1 MRDAY
6 VRHIGAVADFCYR
19 RAWLTLVCALL
30 ISAACV
36 GYGWTHMAISTDA
49 NALLSD
55 KLPFTR
61 SQQKLTQAFPDS
73 TDAIVLILDGDSSDI
88 ADDAAAR
95 LEDWLKQHP
104 DTIEHI
110 YSPATDRFFLKNGLL
125 YMDLDELDDLT
136 ARLTRMQPVLGNLAK
151 HPTLP
156 GLSKLIGEALDEGEA
171 ASDNKAALAR
181 LFDAV
186 GHAVDAAKQGHAF
199 IFPWHEVMTG
209 NSSAETRRRII
220 EIAPHMNE
228 DDIQPAEQAIDL
240 INRGVHALG
249 LDADHGVRLRMTGEA
264 VLDYEQLQGAMRASG
279 LATGLAAVLI
289 LLLLFV
295 ALKDARLVFAVTLT
309 LTMSLLWT
317 GAFALFATSPL
328 NLISISFAVLF
339 IGMGVDFGI
348 QFSVRCLHE
357 LADGV
362 LPAHVI
368 RRTAH
373 GLGAALGLSA
383 LAAAASFFSFIPTD
397 YNGLADLGV
406 IAGTGMFIALA
417 ATFTV
422 LPALMRLMRR
432 PGIGAPAT
440 APSTALPATKPAHS
454 SMATWISSHARA
466 ITGAAVA
473 LILISLAPTLLLQF
487 DFNPLHLL
495 DERNP
500 AFQAFQSLAK
510 ESKASPYA
518 VDIIRD
524 DLATADRLAA
534 KIDKLN
540 SVARTLTLSSL
551 IPDQQQEKLDLLADL
566 AMVMPPFTLQVRDAP
581 PSPPKKITAALK
593 ALQQKLL
600 SYSQQ
605 SDNSA
610 LTPHAAALAEQL
622 ADFLR
627 HNGNN
632 ATALRRLDH
641 NITAGLSRRIRML
654 ATALDAEK
662 ITPTSLPES
671 LKKRFLNGNG
681 VAHIQVFSKLDLDQP
696 GNMQRFVRQIQMLA
710 PDAAGDPV
718 MMVEGGA
725 VVAHAFRQASLL
737 AFGFVSM
744 LLMLSLGGLRDSLGV
759 LIPLLLAALLTAAA
773 MQIGGLTLNLA
784 NIIVLPLLAGLGVSY
799 GIYLALGQREAGL
812 NGLFRSAT
820 PRAVLFSALTTLCS
834 FGSMAISGDAAMM
847 MLGKTLTIALLA
859 VLLCVLI
866 VQPALIC
873 LISHK
878 PETQRC
884 AE

>member
-1 MRDAY
+1 MRSAY
-6 VRHIGAVADFCYR
+6 VRYISTVADFCYR
-19 RAWLTLVCALL
+19 RALLTLICALL
-30 ISAACV
+30 LSTACV
-36 GYGWTHMAISTDA
+36 DYAWTHMAISTDA

-55 KLPFTR
+55 KLPFAQ
-61 SQQKLTQAFPDS
+61 SQKKFTQAFPDS
-73 TDAIVLILDGDSSDI
+73 GDAIVLILDGDSSDI
-88 ADDAAAR
+88 AQDGATR
-95 LEDWLKQHP
+95 LEAWLKQHP

-125 YMDLDELDDLT
+125 YMGVDELDDLT

-156 GLSKLIGEALDEGEA
+156 GLTTLIGKALNDD
-171 ASDNKAALAR
+171 ASGNDNAAALAR
-181 LFDAV
+181 MFDAMT
-186 GHAVDAAKQGHAF
+186 HAIKAAKQGQAF
-199 IFPWHEVMTG
+199 IFPWHEIMTG
-209 NSSAETRRRII
+209 TQSSSEARRRII
-220 EIAPHMNE
+220 EITPHIND

-240 INRGVHALG
+240 INQGVHALG
-249 LDADHGVRLRMTGEA
+249 LNAAHGVRVRMTGEA
-264 VLDYEQLQGAMRASG
+264 VLDYEQLQGAIRASG

-289 LLLLFV
+289 LVLLFL

-357 LADGV
+357 LAGGV

-432 PGIGAPAT
+432 PDIHASAIT
-440 APSTALPATKPAHS
+440 QSTASPAEQPS
-454 SMATWISSHARA
+454 NNGMAVWMSTHAKQ
-466 ITGAAVA
+466 ITGTAVA
-473 LILISLAPTLLLQF
+473 LMLVSLAPTLQLQF

-495 DERNP
+495 DARNP

-518 VDIIRD
+518 IEIIRD
-524 DLATADRLAA
+524 NLATADRLAA
-534 KIDKLN
+534 KIDKQD
-540 SVARTLTLSSL
+540 SVSRTLTLSSL
-551 IPDQQQEKLDLLADL
+551 IPDQQQEKLDLLTDL

-581 PSPPKKITAALK
+581 PSTAAQITAALTE
-593 ALQQKLL
+593 LQQTLQL
-600 SYSQQ
+600 YSQQ
-605 SDNSA
+605 SGDSTLA
-610 LTPHAAALAEQL
+610 PHATALARQL
-622 ADFLR
+622 ADFLSSDA
-627 HNGNN
+627 NN
-632 ATALRRLDH
+632 AKALRTLDH
-641 NITAGLSRRIRML
+641 NVTAGLSQRIRML
-654 ATALDAEK
+654 ATALDAEA
-662 ITPTSLPES
+662 ITPASLPEA
-671 LKKRFLNGNG
+671 LKNRFLANNGM
-681 VAHIQVFSKLDLDQP
+681 ARIQVFSKLDLDKP
-696 GNMQRFVRQIQMLA
+696 GNMERFVRQIQTLA

-725 VVAHAFRQASLL
+725 VVAHAFMQASLL
-737 AFGFVSM
+737 AFGFVSI
-744 LLMLSLGGLRDSLGV
+744 LLMLSLGSFRDCLGV
-759 LIPLLLAALLTAAA
+759 LMPLLLAALLTAAI
-773 MQIGGLTLNLA
+773 MQISGLTLNLA

-799 GIYLALGQREAGL
+799 GIYLALGQRDGGL
-812 NGLFRSAT
+812 SGLFQSAT

-834 FGSMAISGDAAMM
+834 FGSMAISGDTAMM
-847 MLGKTLTIALLA
+847 MLGKTLTIALLC

-866 VQPALIC
+866 VQPALLS
-873 LISHK
+873 LIRHS
-878 PETQRC
+878 RR
-884 AE
+884 